1 MKSLLVLRPAPAAA
15 ATLARAVAAGFNAV
29 SAPLFTVVPQ
39 AWDAPDPADHD
50 AVMLTSANAVRLAG
64 PQLAR
69 FTHLPAYA
77 VGEATA
83 VAALSAGFAKVHAG
97 TTGVVAL
104 IAQMAA
110 AGIARPLH
118 LAGREFRA
126 PGDPPMPIVRRV
138 VYAADPVPGLP
149 RAARAALERGAVA
162 LVHSPR
168 AAIVLA
174 ELVARAG
181 LDRQD
186 LRVAA
191 ISTAAACDWLGAA
204 IADVPTDDALLAA
217 AARLCEKG

>member
-29 SAPLFTVVPQ
+29 AAPLFTLAPQ
-39 AWDAPDPADHD
+39 AWDAPDPSDHD
-50 AVMLTSANAVRLAG
+50 AVLLTSANAVRLAG
-64 PQLAR
+64 PQLGR

-77 VGEATA
+77 VGQATA
-83 VAALSAGFAKVHAG
+83 VAAMSAGFANVQSG
-97 TTGVVAL
+97 RSDVMAL
-104 IAQMAA
+104 VAQMHA

-126 PGDPPMPIVRRV
+126 PGDPPMPITRRI
-138 VYAADPVPGLP
+138 VYVADPVPSLP

-162 LVHSPR
+162 LLHSPR
-168 AAIVLA
+168 AAVLLA

-181 LDRQD
+181 LDRNKV
-186 LRVAA
+186 RVAA
-191 ISTAAACDWLGAA
+191 MSAATAHDWPGAA
-204 IADVPTDDALLAA
+204 IADVPTDEALLAA